1 MPFRVRNIRF
11 SVLLLLTVLLILV
24 APFLREFVRIKLLM
38 DIVTTLILI
47 AAIWATGERKHQT
60 VISYGLAL
68 PFLMLTWTQYAVN
81 NSLLTFASHLI
92 GILFF
97 GYVIYSILKFITE
110 NETVSREIIF
120 AAIVSYLFLAV
131 IWSYAY
137 SALELIY
144 PGSFRIP
151 EDAFQGGGSH
161 FIYFSYVTLT
171 TLGYGDITPLT
182 PKAGSL
188 AIIEALVGQI
198 YLVVLVA
205 WLVGMHVSR
214 KSR

>member
-11 SVLLLLTVLLILV
+11 SVLLVLTVLLILV
-24 APFLREFVRIKLLM
+24 APFLREFVRIQLIM
-38 DIVTTLILI
+38 DIVTTAILI
-47 AAIWATGERKHQT
+47 AAIWATGERKHQAA
-60 VISYGLAL
+60 ISFGLAL
-68 PFLMLTWTQYAVN
+68 PFLALTWVNYAIHNDLVT
-81 NSLLTFASHLI
+81 LMAHLV

-110 NETVSREIIF
+110 TKIVTREVIF
-120 AAIVSYLFLAV
+120 AAIVSYLFIAV
-131 IWSYAY
+131 IWAYGY
-137 SALELIY
+137 SALELLK
-144 PGSFRIP
+144 PGSFRVP

-161 FIYFSYVTLT
+161 FIYFSIITLT

-182 PKAGSL
+182 QQAGSL
-188 AIIEALVGQI
+188 SAVEALVGQI

-205 WLVGMHVSR
+205 WLVGMYVSR